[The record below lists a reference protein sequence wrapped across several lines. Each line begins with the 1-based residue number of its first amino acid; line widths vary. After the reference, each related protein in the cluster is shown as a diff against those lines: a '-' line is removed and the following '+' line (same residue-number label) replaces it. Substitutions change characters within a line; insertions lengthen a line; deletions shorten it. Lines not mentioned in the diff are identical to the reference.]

1 MVCIESYIEYRY
13 ENVRAGHSN
22 STVGFF
28 SYDECRELH
37 TAGNEDSDG

>member
-13 ENVRAGHSN
+13 ENAPDRQSN

-28 SYDECRELH
+28 SYDECRELY

>member
-13 ENVRAGHSN
+13 ENAPDRQSN
-22 STVGFF
+22 STVDFF

-37 TAGNEDSDG
+37 TAGNGDSDG